1 MCRRRA
7 CQTVGLI
14 KSNKGI
20 KCAEGGSRTRT
31 SVAHT
36 SLKRARL
43 PIPPLRLIVNSKVVS
58 FIETQAFFTVAI
70 PANRNQYLIGNSCL
84 PN

>member
-1 MCRRRA
+1 
-7 CQTVGLI
+7 
-14 KSNKGI
+14 
-20 KCAEGGSRTRT
+20 
-31 SVAHT
+31 
-36 SLKRARL
+36 
-43 PIPPLRLIVNSKVVS
+43 VNSKVVS